1 MKLLFKQRMFSW
13 FDSYDV
19 YNEES
24 EVLYIVKG
32 ELAWGHLLRIYDE
45 NGNEVGML
53 KEKVLTFLP
62 KFEIYMENQCI
73 GSIKK
78 EFTLLKPRFN
88 IDFNGWQIKGD
99 WFEWDYQILDS
110 NNRLVATVSK
120 ELWNWTDT
128 YTIDV
133 VNEKDAVYALMIVLA
148 IDAEKCSRNNN

>member
-32 ELAWGHLLRIYDE
+32 ELAWGHLLRIYDG

-62 KFEIYMENQCI
+62 KFEIYMGNQCI

-78 EFTLLKPRFN
+78 EFTLFRPKFN
-88 IDFNGWQIKGD
+88 IDFNGWQIRGD

-128 YTIDV
+128 YTIDI

-148 IDAEKCSRNNN
+148 IDAEKCSRNND

>member
-32 ELAWGHLLRIYDE
+32 ELAWGHLLRIYDG

-62 KFEIYMENQCI
+62 KFEIYMGNQCI

-78 EFTLLKPRFN
+78 EFTLFRPKFN
-88 IDFNGWQIKGD
+88 IDFNGWQIRGD

-110 NNRLVATVSK
+110 NDRLVATVSK

-128 YTIDV
+128 YTIDI

-148 IDAEKCSRNNN
+148 IDAEKCSRNND

>member
-24 EVLYIVKG
+24 DVLYIVKG

-62 KFEIYMENQCI
+62 KFEIYMGNQCI

>member
-32 ELAWGHLLRIYDE
+32 ELAWGHLLRVYDE

-53 KEKVLTFLP
+53 KEKVFTFLP
-62 KFEIYMENQCI
+62 KFEIYKGNQCI

-110 NNRLVATVSK
+110 NSRLVATISK

>member
-62 KFEIYMENQCI
+62 KFEIYMGNQCI